1 MPRTHS
7 DEAVQGLDVYEQMLD
22 TFAEQAKAYWRMWG
36 LLGDHMV
43 RNVDSWAA
51 QQRSYLEWLRQNH
64 GDGIDPNSPPNPD

>member
-1 MPRTHS
+1 MSGMRS

-36 LLGDHMV
+36 MLGDHMV

-51 QQRSYLEWLRQNH
+51 QQRSYLRWLRQNH